1 MEIER
6 VVSALSALAQETRL
20 KVFRELVKEHSP
32 NASCGGSSDASESP
46 GGLAAGELAK
56 RLGVGASSLSFH
68 LKEMQWNG
76 LVNSRK
82 EGRSIIYSANLPAM
96 QGLLAYLLEDCCG
109 GACGAAQW
117 SQPLASE
124 K

>member
-20 KVFRELVKEHSP
+20 KVFRELVKVHNP
-32 NASCGGSSDASESP
+32 DASCGGDCGEMVV
-46 GGLAAGELAK
+46 GLAAGELAN
-56 RLGVGASSLSFH
+56 RLDVSASSLSFH

-82 EGRSIIYSANLPAM
+82 EGRSVIYSANLPAM

-117 SQPLASE
+117 SQIESSTNN
-124 K
+124 

>member
-20 KVFRELVKEHSP
+20 KIFRELIKELNPDGNCDGACADMS
-32 NASCGGSSDASESP
+32 

-56 RLGVGASSLSFH
+56 RLGVSASSLSFH

-82 EGRSIIYSANLPAM
+82 EGRSVIYNANLAEM

-109 GACGAAQW
+109 GACGSAQW
-117 SQPLASE
+117 AQTG
-124 K
+124 

>member
-1 MEIER
+1 MEVER

-20 KVFRELVKEHSP
+20 QVFRELVKEHVPSGESC
-32 NASCGGSSDASESP
+32 ASGCTSVG

-56 RLGVGASSLSFH
+56 RLGVSASSLSFH
-68 LKEMQWNG
+68 LKEMQWNE
-76 LVNSRK
+76 LVSSRK
-82 EGRSIIYSANLPAM
+82 EGRSVIYSANLPAM

-117 SQPLASE
+117 
-124 K
+124 KT

>member
-20 KVFRELVKEHSP
+20 KVFRELVKEHDP
-32 NASCGGSSDASESP
+32 ADRT
-46 GGLAAGELAK
+46 GGLPAGELAS

-76 LVNSRK
+76 LVSSRK
-82 EGRSIIYSANLPAM
+82 EGRSVIYSANLPAM
-96 QGLLAYLLEDCCG
+96 QSLLAYLLEDCCG

-117 SQPLASE
+117 SITTD